1 MASVR
6 LPLFLLR
13 LDLTV
18 LSFRETLKTDWKTKM
33 STNHG
38 QVGKVTF
45 EHEEQV
51 YFDFAIEIN
60 LVESRLAGEERKC
73 LLIK

>member
-1 MASVR
+1 
-6 LPLFLLR
+6 
-13 LDLTV
+13 
-18 LSFRETLKTDWKTKM
+18 M

-51 YFDFAIEIN
+51 SFDFAIEIN

-73 LLIK
+73 MLIK